1 MENLR
6 DIKKYDNLG
15 KIEEHKLEIKLND
28 DNLSEAV
35 YNVYCANS
43 IIVGTSTKAERST
56 IDLARIINRLEDA
69 VEKINLE
76 INKFDKIKKEKNKE
90 N

>member
-15 KIEEHKLEIKLND
+15 KIKEHKLEIKLND
-28 DNLSEAV
+28 DNLSKAV
-35 YNVYCANS
+35 YSIYCANS
-43 IIVGTSTKAERST
+43 IIVSTSTKVERST
-56 IDLARIINRLEDA
+56 MNLVRILSRLEDA
-69 VEKINLE
+69 AEKISLE
-76 INKFDKIKKEKNKE
+76 ISRFDKIEKEKNKE